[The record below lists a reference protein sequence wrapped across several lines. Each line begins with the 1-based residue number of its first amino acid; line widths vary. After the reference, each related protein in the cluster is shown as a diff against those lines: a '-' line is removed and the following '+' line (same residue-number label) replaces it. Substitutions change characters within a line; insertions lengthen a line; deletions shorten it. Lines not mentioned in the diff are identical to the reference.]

1 MLVLKDVFP
10 RAHFLNSGGGGE
22 GIVRADLNRD
32 LDSEVRHEPEADQL
46 PEGGPS
52 LVQDVQR

>member
-1 MLVLKDVFP
+1 MYF
-10 RAHFLNSGGGGE
+10 RGHIFLNSGGGGE